1 MIRDRRRPRPPVAAI
16 LALLSFLAPA
26 GARADDAA
34 LLAARVADA
43 QKLVAEVRGVG
54 FRAPVAS
61 ALLPEKDLE
70 AVLARKLV
78 EDLPVPFETY
88 VATLAALGL
97 VEPDPDLLARL
108 TRLYTRQVVGYY
120 DPAEKRF
127 YIVPERAREAAGPAG
142 DLMERIL
149 LAHELTHALQDQRL
163 GLDRRMKALR
173 ESTDA
178 LLALQ
183 AFLEGEAT
191 LLMTD
196 ALLAGVPEEARQ
208 AFGDD
213 PVDQILDGLAASS
226 AVDGAEGVPEFFV
239 KQLVFPYVAGTAW
252 VRQRKREGGWPAVD
266 AVYGNL
272 PSTTRQ
278 ILRPG
283 AAPEKRKLLSS
294 RDRPDPSRVPKGT
307 VAAYSDT
314 LGEWALGVL
323 LERAGAGEASRDA
336 AAAWQ
341 DDRVVFFAPRGCPP
355 GRGIGF
361 HWRIRATS
369 PAGAGRIAA
378 LLAPLYAGRPAPA
391 KPSITTRGDV
401 VEISRPAAHPPAG

>member
-97 VEPDPDLLARL
+97 VAPDPDLLARL

-226 AVDGAEGVPEFFV
+226 TVDGAEGVPEFFV

-283 AAPEKRKLLSS
+283 AAPEIAEVLEVPAAAVQEALALLPARLAE
-294 RDRPDPSRVPKGT
+294 RDSGLVVREVGRGWRLYTRPDLHPS
-307 VAAYSDT
+307 
-314 LGEWALGVL
+314 
-323 LERAGAGEASRDA
+323 LERFAASTTAATRRRSTTASSKRDLA
-336 AAAWQ
+336 VA
-341 DDRVVFFAPRGCPP
+341 VSPS
-355 GRGIGF
+355 
-361 HWRIRATS
+361 WR
-369 PAGAGRIAA
+369 
-378 LLAPLYAGRPAPA
+378 
-391 KPSITTRGDV
+391 
-401 VEISRPAAHPPAG
+401 